1 VVPQNRWEEDGVGHA
16 SRSRGLLR
24 LEASRSR
31 VSQFASKLAD
41 ERWVVVPMTSSW
53 RLHEDEV
60 EDGRIDA
67 TGCIGLVYPNF
78 VIFLVLVPRGILVCW
93 LGL

>member
-1 VVPQNRWEEDGVGHA
+1 VGHA
-16 SRSRGLLR
+16 SRSSGLLH

-31 VSQFASKLAD
+31 VFQFSSKLVE

-67 TGCIGLVYPNF
+67 MGYIGLVYPNF
-78 VIFLVLVPRGILVCW
+78 VNFLILVPRGILVCW